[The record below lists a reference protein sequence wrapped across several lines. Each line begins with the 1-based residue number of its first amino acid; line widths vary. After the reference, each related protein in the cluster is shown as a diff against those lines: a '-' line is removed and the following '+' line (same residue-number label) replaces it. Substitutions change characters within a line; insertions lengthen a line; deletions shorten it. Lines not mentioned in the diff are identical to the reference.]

1 MKIFRLFLILIVAA
15 FATRCTHN
23 NGDIG
28 PLFGQWIMTDITA
41 DGERPAD
48 VIATN
53 WNWRFQNAVLLIS
66 EVDYLGHEYSQYWA
80 SWEREGQTL
89 RINYNNT
96 DPAIT
101 WAYDFPSAIG
111 FTQATTY
118 TLTIESESSSQ
129 MTLRMVNPD
138 GITYVYT
145 LKKH

>member
-1 MKIFRLFLILIVAA
+1 MKIFRLFLISVVAI
-15 FATRCTHN
+15 FATGCTHN

-28 PLFGQWIMTDITA
+28 PLFGQWILTDITA
-41 DGERPAD
+41 DGQRPAD
-48 VIATN
+48 IVPTN

-89 RINYNNT
+89 MVNYKNA
-96 DPAIT
+96 DPAIS
-101 WAYDFPSAIG
+101 WYYDYPSQLG
-111 FTQATTY
+111 FTSPATY
-118 TLTIESESSSQ
+118 TLTVESESSCS

-138 GITYVYT
+138 GVTYVYT